1 MTSLAVALGT
11 LSLLTLMALV
21 LAATALCHG
30 RAMTRITNKLREN
43 PGSETESAIAGM
55 RADLDGLAA
64 QIHDMQ
70 QFPAPA
76 AIASPPRGGLNLAKR
91 SQALRLNRHGN
102 SAAQIA
108 SALEIPQ
115 QEVELLLKVHRIVI
129 RNL

>member
-1 MTSLAVALGT
+1 MTSLAVALGA
-11 LSLLTLMALV
+11 LSLLTLLSLV
-21 LAATALCHG
+21 LAATALCQG
-30 RAMTRITNKLREN
+30 RAVTRTTNKRRE
-43 PGSETESAIAGM
+43 GAGGETESAITAL

-70 QFPAPA
+70 QLPGPAP
-76 AIASPPRGGLNLAKR
+76 IATPPRGSLNLAKR
-91 SQALRLNRHGN
+91 SQALRLHRHGN
-102 SAAQIA
+102 SSSQIA